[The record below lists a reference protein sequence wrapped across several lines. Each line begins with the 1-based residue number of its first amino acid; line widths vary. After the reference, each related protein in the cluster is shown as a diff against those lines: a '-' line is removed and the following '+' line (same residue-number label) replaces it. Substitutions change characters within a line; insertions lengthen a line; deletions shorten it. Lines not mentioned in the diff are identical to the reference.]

1 MHEISV
7 VASPSASG
15 WVCDVE
21 VRDGGSVT
29 RHAVGVSR
37 DELARF
43 GRADEAAES
52 LVERSMAF
60 LLEREPPE
68 SIMQRF
74 DLTVIT
80 RFFPDYATAIRR
92 DA

>member
-15 WVCDVE
+15 WECNVE

-29 RHAVGVSR
+29 RHTVGVSR
-37 DELARF
+37 DELTRF
-43 GRADEAAES
+43 GRPDEAPES
-52 LVERSMAF
+52 LVERSMVF

-68 SIMQRF
+68 SIMRRF

-80 RFFPDYATAIRR
+80 RYFPEYATAIRR